1 MRNLCERDCDTR
13 NLRMCC
19 QGCSLCEMPF
29 CKFDCE
35 HCFSLCP
42 RKGASWSYLG
52 EVGGGQINL
61 TGNQHRQ
68 LPALIPVL
76 PDHMPEPVDIGSVV
90 GIHGGNFFS
99 ENGERVAP
107 VYRRKGLQDTLNLT
121 QPAKGVLQFYVKD
134 RTLEGIWDKRKE
146 IYAQLQ
152 EFPWQAIIAPN
163 YSVYEDAPRID
174 HLYNIKRSSIVYNEL
189 LDAGLP
195 AVPDISWYNKIDLDQ
210 WIQEINRKE
219 VKCVAFSF
227 QTVGTGLRAS
237 NLYVHY
243 LTAFK
248 YLTERIPSETEIIVA
263 GMVSAKRVKL
273 LLETCQNPLSI
284 LNQSAYV
291 HSRRGI
297 LSETGKAP
305 GELGKNEILLRNL
318 AYYAEAYRRE
328 EQTCRKIATV
338 EPSLEEPMRIAAK
351 KTIGMNRK

>member
-1 MRNLCERDCDTR
+1 MNNLCERSCDIC
-13 NLRMCC
+13 NLRMYC

-35 HCFSLCP
+35 QCFSLCP
-42 RKGASWSYLG
+42 RRGFSWHYLAQ
-52 EVGGGQINL
+52 VGGGQVTL
-61 TGNQHRQ
+61 QGNMSRQ

-76 PDHMPEPVDIGSVV
+76 PDHMPEAIDVGQVV

-107 VYRRKGLQDTLNLT
+107 VYRRKGIQDTLNLL
-121 QPAKGVLQFYVKD
+121 QPVKGVLQFYVKD
-134 RTLEGIWDKRKE
+134 RTLEGIWDKRRE

-174 HLYNIKRSSIVYNEL
+174 HLYNIKRSSIVYNEM

-210 WIQEINRKE
+210 WIQEINSKGVR
-219 VKCVAFSF
+219 CIAFSF

-237 NLYVHY
+237 NFYVHY
-243 LTAFK
+243 LAAFK
-248 YLTERIPSETEIIVA
+248 YLTERIPAETEIIVA
-263 GMVSAKRVKL
+263 GMVSSKRVQFLKDV
-273 LLETCQNPLSI
+273 CSNPLSV

-305 GELGKNEILLRNL
+305 GELTKNQILLRNL
-318 AYYAEAYRRE
+318 AYYDKSYRRE
-328 EQTCRKIATV
+328 AEICPRTGTAELLQ
-338 EPSLEEPMRIAAK
+338 EELTR
-351 KTIGMNRK
+351 

>member
-1 MRNLCERDCDTR
+1 MKNLCERNCDIC
-13 NLRMCC
+13 NLRMYCH
-19 QGCSLCEMPF
+19 GCSLCEMPF

-42 RKGASWSYLG
+42 RKGASWRHLS

-61 TGNQHRQ
+61 TGNPYRQ
-68 LPALIPVL
+68 LP
-76 PDHMPEPVDIGSVV
+76 
-90 GIHGGNFFS
+90 
-99 ENGERVAP
+99 
-107 VYRRKGLQDTLNLT
+107 
-121 QPAKGVLQFYVKD
+121 
-134 RTLEGIWDKRKE
+134 
-146 IYAQLQ
+146 

-189 LDAGLP
+189 LAAGLP
-195 AVPDISWYNKIDLDQ
+195 AVPDVSWYNKIDLDQ
-210 WIQEINRKE
+210 WIQEINRKD
-219 VKCVAFSF
+219 VKCIAFSF

-248 YLTERIPSETEIIVA
+248 YLTERIPAETEIIVA
-263 GMVSAKRVKL
+263 GMVSAKRVQL
-273 LLETCQNPLSI
+273 LLESCQNPLSI

-318 AYYAEAYRRE
+318 AYYAKAYRRE
-328 EQTCRKIATV
+328 EQTCRKIETV
-338 EPSLEEPMRIAAK
+338 EPSLEEPMRIEAK
-351 KTIGMNRK
+351 KTTGMNRK